1 MIFPFNFLQGITT
14 TTPLLLDL
22 YGNGTAAY
30 SLRKLRAAYAG
41 SAIRVR
47 RLSDNT
53 EQDIGFVSNVLDT
66 ASLLTFC
73 SATDGFVVTWYSQI
87 GTSSFNVSQSTALKQ
102 PKIVT
107 SGSLNVLNL
116 LASLKFTAAS
126 TMFLLTSAGVSPQN
140 GEYLICA
147 VGSTSTTV
155 GNAGIVDQDDQ
166 TGTRVAQYIY
176 RNLDTFRNLLFNT
189 AGSFTNVNSPTFS
202 INTQQVMNSSKVGT
216 ILAAGINN
224 VNNTSSAFSGTPR
237 TTAVKLTLGAN
248 NNGLADFFDGELQEV
263 VIFSGNNSA
272 NQTAIIT
279 NQNIYYNMP
288 LLDIYPSAATAYSLR
303 KLRTAYAGS
312 AIRVRRSSDNAEQDI
327 GFSGGNLDT
336 SALTTFVGANNGF
349 VTTFYDQSGNF
360 LNAIQTTA
368 VNQPQIVSSGTILT
382 ENSKPSLRF
391 NGSYMIISSVL
402 LNSTNLSCYYVT
414 LPKTTYTF
422 GGILTNKATGV
433 DNSNAIN
440 FLNNGKIDMV
450 YNGTFAFINQLNVQ
464 TSLFQGTA
472 LWNTTNITLRT
483 NGVQDGTVAKL
494 GGQVFSTQTWMGSY
508 RQQTTN
514 LGNFSMSEVILYQSD
529 QSANN
534 INIENNLKA
543 YYGT

>member
-1 MIFPFNFLQGITT
+1 
-14 TTPLLLDL
+14 LLLDL

-176 RNLDTFRNLLFNT
+176 RNLNTFRNLLFNT
-189 AGSFTNVNSPTFS
+189 AGSFTNVASPTFS

-248 NNGLADFFDGELQEV
+248 NNGLADWFDGELQEV
-263 VIFSGNNSA
+263 VIFSGNNNA
-272 NQTAIIT
+272 NMSAIIT

-288 LLDIYPSAATAYSLR
+288 LLDTYPSAAAAYSLR

-422 GGILTNKATGV
+422 GGILTNKTSGA
-433 DNSNAIN
+433 DDSNAIN

-450 YNGTFAFINQLNVQ
+450 YNGTFAFINQLNIQ

-472 LWNTTNITLRT
+472 LWNTTNIILRT

-494 GGQVFSTQTWMGSY
+494 GTQTFSTQTWMGSY

-534 INIENNLKA
+534 LNIENNLKA